1 MSLPEKNRIKNLDIL
16 KGFVMILMA
25 LDHTRDYFHADS
37 FVFDPTNIDKSNIL
51 IFLTRWV
58 THFCAPA
65 FSMLAGVSA
74 FIMGQKKTKA
84 ELSAFLLKRGLWLVF
99 IELTVVNFAWF
110 FDISFGTIGLITIW
124 SLGVSMIV
132 LSALVYL
139 PLGGILAF
147 SIALIFG
154 HNLLDSIH
162 FGGNVIWAI
171 LHEFYFY
178 DFNNGFT
185 FFVGYPL
192 IPWIAVMSLG
202 YCFGALYKKEVEPS
216 KRSNILNFIGISAVL
231 LFLVLRAFNLYGNPD
246 YWAVQQ
252 TLEKSIMSFL
262 NVEKYPPS
270 LLYLLITLGLSL
282 LFLANSEK
290 LKGKIVDFFST
301 FGRVPFFFYI
311 IHIYVI
317 HFAAIFAAGFTGFGW
332 TAMFLDGWVGSSENL
347 YGYGF
352 SLGITY
358 LVWILMIAIT
368 YPICKKFD
376 TYKQNNREK
385 WWLSYL

>member
-1 MSLPEKNRIKNLDIL
+1 MSIPEKNRIKNLDIL
-16 KGFVMILMA
+16 KGFVMVLMA

-37 FVFDPTNIDKSNIL
+37 FIFDPVDIEKSNL
-51 IFLTRWV
+51 SIFLTRWI

-65 FSMLAGVSA
+65 FSFLAGISA

-84 ELSAFLLKRGLWLVF
+84 ELSLFLLKRGIWLIF
-99 IELTVVNFAWF
+99 IELTVVNFGWF
-110 FDISFGTIGLITIW
+110 FDVTFGTVGLITIW
-124 SLGVSMIV
+124 SLGASMIV

-139 PLGGILAF
+139 PMSFILTW
-147 SIALIFG
+147 SLILIFG
-154 HNLLDSIH
+154 HNLLDAID
-162 FGGNVIWAI
+162 FKGNVFWAI

-178 DFNNGFT
+178 DFKNGFT

-202 YCFGALYKKEVEPS
+202 YCVGNIYKTNFDAA
-216 KRSNILNFIGISAVL
+216 KRRTILNYLGISAIVL
-231 LFLVLRAFNLYGNPD
+231 FGVLRTFNIYGNPSK
-246 YWAVQQ
+246 WKQQATLQQ
-252 TLEKSIMSFL
+252 TVMSYL
-262 NVEKYPPS
+262 DIEKYPPS
-270 LLYLLITLGLSL
+270 LLYLLITLGLTF

-290 LKGKIVDFFST
+290 FRGKLADFFST

-332 TAMFLDGWVGSSENL
+332 DSMFLGNWVSNQPSL
-347 YGYGF
+347 TGYGF
-352 SLGITY
+352 SLGVVY
-358 LVWILMIAIT
+358 VVWIFIVLAT
-368 YPICKKFD
+368 YPMCKRFD
-376 TYKQNNREK
+376 VYKQNNREK